1 MESSDVVAYTYN
13 FYCYSLSRP
22 IMENS
27 DVVVTYLDNVDGSYH
42 AVDYSIT
49 NKAPVS
55 TKYQIRSLKET
66 HSKFSFWYSSYL

>member
-1 MESSDVVAYTYN
+1 
-13 FYCYSLSRP
+13 
-22 IMENS
+22 MENS

-55 TKYQIRSLKET
+55 TKY
-66 HSKFSFWYSSYL
+66 